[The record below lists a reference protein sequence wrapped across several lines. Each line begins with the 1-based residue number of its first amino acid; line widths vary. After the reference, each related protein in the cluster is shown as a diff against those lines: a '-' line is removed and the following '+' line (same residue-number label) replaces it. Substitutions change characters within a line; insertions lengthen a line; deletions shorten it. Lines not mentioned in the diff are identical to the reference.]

1 MDPLESDPNRALTY
15 ADAGVSIDEG
25 EALVAQIK
33 ASVSATKRPGTDAS
47 IGGFGALFDLR
58 AAGFSDPILVA
69 TTDGV
74 GTKLKIAIDTDRLD
88 DIGIDLVAMCVNDLL
103 AQGAEP
109 LFFLDYYATG
119 QLRARDA
126 ARIVSGI
133 ARGCQLAGCAL
144 VGGETAEMP
153 GLYAGKD
160 FDLAGFAVGASERG
174 SVLPRQADMQAG
186 DLMIALPS
194 NGAHSNGYSLIR
206 KIVTRSQLHWDA
218 PAPFATGSL
227 ADQFLAPTRLYVR
240 DLLPLF
246 RSGTIKGL
254 AHITGG
260 GLIENPKRALPN
272 HLTERFDDSSW
283 SLPPLF
289 AWLQDIGKVEAFEMR
304 RTFNCGIGMVLFV
317 APSQADAV
325 LGTLNASISDPEA
338 PRAWICGEVVAAS

>member
-1 MDPLESDPNRALTY
+1 MDADESNTNIPMTY

-25 EALVAQIK
+25 EALIGQIK
-33 ASVSATKRPGTDAS
+33 ASVSATKRPGTDAA

-58 AAGFSDPILVA
+58 AAGFVDPILVA

-74 GTKLKIAIDTDRLD
+74 GTKLKIAIDTHRLD

-119 QLRARDA
+119 QLRASDA

-133 ARGCQLAGCAL
+133 ARGCQMAGCAL

-160 FDLAGFAVGASERG
+160 FDLAGFAVGATERG
-174 SVLPRQADMQAG
+174 SVLPRQGDMQAG
-186 DLMIALPS
+186 DVMIALPS

-206 KIVTRSQLHWDA
+206 KIVARSQLRWDA
-218 PAPFATGSL
+218 ASPFGGGSL
-227 ADQFLAPTRLYVR
+227 ADPFLAPTRIYVR

-246 RSGTIKGL
+246 RSRSIKGL

-260 GLIENPKRALPN
+260 GLIENPKRALPS
-272 HLTERFDDSSW
+272 HLAERFDYSSW
-283 SLPPLF
+283 TLPPLF
-289 AWLQDIGKVEAFEMR
+289 AWLQDIGKVEPFEMR
-304 RTFNCGIGMVLFV
+304 RTFNCGIGMVLYV
-317 APSQADAV
+317 GRSLADEV
-325 LGTLNASISDPEA
+325 LNTLNASISDPLA
-338 PRAWICGEVVAAS
+338 PRAWICGELIAAR